1 MKTLQDY
8 TFTDA
13 ALKIDL
19 PRIIREAEGTEARR
33 GRPLP
38 CLLRVTIN
46 GTGNQVVTL
55 VHRECF
61 EGFVSEGN
69 EQTVAR
75 VLNYPRLPVD
85 RSTNVVRLDGEL
97 GVIAYVADPE
107 SPEGSADWIAVL
119 GDHVKEFADR
129 VAVRVEVF

>member
-19 PRIIREAEGTEARR
+19 PRIIREAERTERYR
-33 GRPLP
+33 GRPMP
-38 CLLRVTIN
+38 CLLRVTVN
-46 GTGNQVVTL
+46 GTGNQVITL

-61 EGFVSEGN
+61 EGFVMQGDA
-69 EQTVAR
+69 QTVAR
-75 VLNYPRLPVD
+75 VLKASRLPVAA
-85 RSTNVVRLDGEL
+85 TTKIVRREGDL
-97 GVIAYVADPE
+97 GVIAYVDDPE
-107 SPEGSADWIAVL
+107 DPTGGAEWIAVI